1 MSVYA
6 IYQELFPPQTVE
18 HAERAHLTS
27 PDAINLVVA
36 KASLLQVY
44 AFVEYTPESTLDD
57 EDADQG
63 INLSDSDK
71 EIENE
76 RSNGDEEQTLV
87 YPKLKLLKKSPLDTT
102 KGRLELVAQYK
113 LNGSVSA
120 MGVVRTSSARGK
132 AGCDSLLLGFNDA
145 KMSLLEWSPE
155 THSIVTVSIHYY
167 ERDEMK
173 KEFLTNPYPPAI
185 HVDPQQRCALLNFYD
200 NKLAVLPFCQSDNL
214 DTSASNPGDQE
225 DEDHAQKW
233 PYSPSFVIELEKIDP
248 RIRNVIDMTF
258 LSGYY
263 EPTLA
268 ILFQPEQTWTG
279 RLATTKDTVS
289 IVVISL
295 DLSAK
300 AYPIIY
306 SLDNLPYDCRSLV
319 ALPKPVDG
327 LLVIASNAL
336 LHVSQGSPGVGVA
349 VNGYTN
355 KTTEFPGMIYDD
367 ALIEQGLMLDGAKA
381 LSMGGNK
388 CLLFLQNGDWVGV
401 QMKMD
406 GNKVVGVSMDT
417 IHHPPVLGPQD
428 SGDGHTPVACIPTCI
443 SSIKDGEFF
452 FLGSRVGDSLLIK
465 WKNGSEPGSK
475 PVSPEIDWTF
485 RVCDA
490 LLNTGPIVDMT
501 VGDME
506 SKDASDDMIEKSTD
520 FPDLELVSCSGYGK
534 NGALCVFQRHVRPE
548 TTFSFTQSDCQAVWS
563 IKCRKEHFFEGVQVG
578 GGVQLTQ
585 TGLTPEEGTGHWG
598 TVASDDGFKDAF
610 DKFLFI
616 SKTESTL
623 VLAAGDELCELES
636 SDFHTTGPTIAV
648 STLFDHTRIVQIHS
662 HGVVLLSP
670 DGKLVQTVPV
680 KDSKIVDASIHDPYI
695 LLTLENQTILALKG
709 DAETRDIIYVQ
720 VPASI
725 KNKDVLVA
733 SVFADTSGIFASVS
747 EKLATVVKK
756 SRPAGHEK
764 KRKASEAF
772 GTTNTNNNGATTT
785 TATTANANTTT
796 TKKANIAP
804 PAPPTV
810 EFDEIDM
817 DLYGDQSE
825 GEPVKTTVTIAEDEI
840 MTDSTTQIGQQGQN
854 EDDDDE
860 DDDDDEAMLYG
871 DSEPIKKYPGLFNEE
886 VDEVNVSV
894 KGGLGQ
900 IEMISFWCL
909 IYTVEGNL
917 QLHSLPDFKEY
928 FVFPHFDVL
937 PSLLTDCPG
946 HEQEQVPPHLPAHQD
961 NGSLSIKELIITD
974 IGKERKDPHLVART
988 STNDIIIYKAFA
1000 FVPGLDSQ
1008 SDHTTQITEEA
1019 GDRLAIRF
1027 SRVHHEYVSRY
1038 TEEDNDNSNNNSK
1051 KYSKKNKNSTG
1062 AAADDDDDEDDEEES
1077 DGPEIKKDDHVM
1089 GTDPFGSG
1097 LKESKVIK
1105 PRRQRLLIPFNDVAG
1120 YAGVFVAGPQP
1131 AWLMCSC
1138 KSFVRVHPM
1147 KADQAVIGFTQFHNV
1162 NLKHGFIT
1170 IDAESTVRLCGLPV
1184 DNATYDMDWVMQRIP
1199 LGQTAHKIQYDPTM
1213 RVYAVLVSTPQP
1225 VRLRNEEGAP
1235 VDGKEEEG
1243 REPGEFLPLVDRFSL
1258 LMVSPVTWETVDR
1271 IEFEEYEQGFSLQ
1284 CVALESK
1291 QTSTGR
1297 KHFMTVGTGFL
1308 RGEDTAMRGSIY
1320 IFDIIE
1326 VVPEPNNPQTNHRY
1340 KHLHTEDVKG
1350 AVTAMCDVSGH
1361 LVSCI
1366 GSKVIIWSF
1375 EDNESL
1381 VGVAFID
1388 VQIYVTSLCSIK
1400 NFILLGDAQKSIWF
1414 LGFQLEPAKLVLLGK
1429 DYQAFEVASVNFI
1442 IDDKSLFLLV
1452 GDTDDN
1458 LDIYQYAPFNLQS
1471 FTGHKL
1477 MRRGDF
1483 HVGAQVKTMVRLPQI
1498 VRTEKG
1504 LEYSRR
1510 HFCLCGSFSGSI
1522 SVVSPIPEKTFKRLN
1537 TLYGQLVNGIQ
1548 HVAGLNPR
1556 AFRLIKGPKQKMASN
1571 RTKAILDG
1579 DLVFEFA
1586 GLSVSQQ
1593 KEMTKQIGTTVAKIK
1608 EDLVDVD
1615 SSIDHF

>member
-57 EDADQG
+57 EEADQD
-63 INLSDSDK
+63 INQSDSDK

-76 RSNGDEEQTLV
+76 RSNRDEEQTLV
-87 YPKLKLLKKSPLDTT
+87 YPKLKLLKKSLMDTT

-120 MGVVRTSSARGK
+120 MGVVRTSTARGK

-319 ALPKPVDG
+319 AMPKPVDG

-349 VNGYTN
+349 VNGYTE
-355 KTTEFPGMIYDD
+355 KVTEFPGMIYEDG
-367 ALIEQGLMLDGAKA
+367 LIEQGLMLDGAKA

-406 GNKVVGVSMDT
+406 GNKVVGMSMAT
-417 IHHPPVLGPQD
+417 IHHPPILGPQGTGNAH
-428 SGDGHTPVACIPTCI
+428 SPVACIPTCI

-475 PVSPEIDWTF
+475 PISPEIDWTF
-485 RVCDA
+485 RVCDS

-506 SKDASDDMIEKSTD
+506 SKDATTDLAEKSVE

-578 GGVQLTQ
+578 GIQHTQ
-585 TGLTPEEGTGHWG
+585 TGLAPDEGTGHWG
-598 TVASDDGFKDAF
+598 TVTSDDGFKDAF

-616 SKTESTL
+616 SKSESTL

-648 STLFDHTRIVQIHS
+648 STLFDHTRIVQVHT
-662 HGVVLLSP
+662 HGVMLLSP

-680 KDSKIVDASIHDPYI
+680 KESNIIDASIHDPYI

-709 DAETRDIIYVQ
+709 DAESKDIIYVQ

-725 KNKDVLVA
+725 TDVLVA

-747 EKLATVVKK
+747 EKLATVAKK
-756 SRPAGHEK
+756 PRNSGHEK

-772 GTTNTNNNGATTT
+772 VANPAKKTNV
-785 TATTANANTTT
+785 
-796 TKKANIAP
+796 P
-804 PAPPTV
+804 PAPAPV

-825 GEPVKTTVTIAEDEI
+825 EKAVNAVTTEDEVMAETSVRI
-840 MTDSTTQIGQQGQN
+840 EEEEEQV
-854 EDDDDE
+854 
-860 DDDDDEAMLYG
+860 DDDEAMLYG
-871 DSEPIKKYPGLFNEE
+871 ESEPINNYPGIFNEE

-894 KGGLGQ
+894 KGGLTQ
-900 IEMISFWCL
+900 IKMISFWCL
-909 IYTVEGNL
+909 IYTVDGTL

-937 PSLLTDCPG
+937 PSLITDCPS
-946 HEQEQVPPHLPAHQD
+946 HEQEQVAAHVPAHQET
-961 NGSLSIKELIITD
+961 GSLSIKELIITH

-988 STNDIIIYKAFA
+988 STNDIIIYKAFS
-1000 FVPGLDSQ
+1000 FVPGLDAQ
-1008 SDHTTQITEEA
+1008 SENTAPSSEA
-1019 GDRLAIRF
+1019 GDRLALRF
-1027 SRVHHEYVSRY
+1027 SRVHHEYVSRH
-1038 TEEDNDNSNNNSK
+1038 TTDEESEEK
-1051 KYSKKNKNSTG
+1051 K
-1062 AAADDDDDEDDEEES
+1062 DEDME
-1077 DGPEIKKDDHVM
+1077 
-1089 GTDPFGSG
+1089 DPFDSA
-1097 LKESKVIK
+1097 LKEPQVK

-1162 NLKHGFIT
+1162 NLKHGFIS

-1213 RVYAVLVSTPQP
+1213 RVYAVLVSTPQA

-1414 LGFQLEPAKLVLLGK
+1414 LGFQLEPPKLVLLGK

-1556 AFRLIKGPKQKMASN
+1556 AFRLIKGPKQRMASN

-1586 GLSVSQQ
+1586 GLSMNQQ
-1593 KEMTKQIGTTVAKIK
+1593 KEMTKQIGTTVAKIM